1 MKKKLSSAELESI
14 GRLLTQVGFS
24 PFYEDRC
31 ETLCGDG
38 SDRRFVRVPLKDFS
52 CMAIIPSGQDNHGKI
67 EAAAYCRIGR
77 HLHDKGVPVPE
88 IYACDSGS
96 GIVLCE
102 DLGDTLFHALLQGG
116 SLGAADLLSF
126 YRQIIDA
133 LISFQVIGR
142 EGFDPRFCWDTQRY
156 DRHLMLTRESGYF
169 LQAYCQ
175 DFLGI
180 HTGSGLSGEFQH
192 LAARAAAEPGD
203 FLLHRDFQ
211 SRNVMVK
218 DGRVRIIDFQGA
230 RLGPLAYDLASLLID
245 PYAALD
251 KETQRELLSYYMT
264 AVSSFI
270 TIDRTAFLDGY
281 YYIALQRNLQILG
294 AFAFLSRQKRKVF
307 FRQYILPAT
316 LALARHLEAPQGRSF
331 SGLRQVVAEAMRRLK
346 KNHTELF
353 EHGSN

>member
-1 MKKKLSSAELESI
+1 MKKKLSSAELETI

-24 PFYEDRC
+24 AFREDRC

-52 CMAIIPSGQDNHGKI
+52 CMAIIPSSRDDHGKV

-77 HLHDKGVPVPE
+77 HLYDKGVAVPE
-88 IYACDSGS
+88 IYACDSDS

-102 DLGDTLFHALLQGG
+102 DLGDTLFHAVIQDA
-116 SLGAADLLSF
+116 SLGAADLFTL

-133 LISFQVIGR
+133 LVSFQVAGR
-142 EGFDPRFCWDTQRY
+142 DGFDPRFCWDTQRY
-156 DRHLMLTRESGYF
+156 DRQLMLERESGYF
-169 LQAYCQ
+169 HKAYCR
-175 DFLGI
+175 DFLDI
-180 HTGSGLSGEFQH
+180 HTRSGLSGEFQR

-211 SRNVMVK
+211 SRNVMIK

-251 KETQRELLSYYMT
+251 AETQRELLSYYMT
-264 AVSSFI
+264 AASRFI
-270 TIDRTAFLDGY
+270 DIDRTAFLDGY

-294 AFAFLSRQKRKVF
+294 AFAFLSRRKGKVF

-316 LALARHLEAPQGRSF
+316 LTLARRLAAPQGQPF
-331 SGLRQVVAEAMRRLK
+331 AGLRQVVAEALTRLK